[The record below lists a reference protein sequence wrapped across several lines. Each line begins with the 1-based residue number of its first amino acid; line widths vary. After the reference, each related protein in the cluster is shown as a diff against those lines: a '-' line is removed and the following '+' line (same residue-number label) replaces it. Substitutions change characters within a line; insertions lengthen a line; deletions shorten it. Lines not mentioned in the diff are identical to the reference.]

1 MTTEKLLVT
10 KSNSLVEA
18 GYKLTLNEQRLILMV
33 ISQLDG
39 RKPIPKNG
47 DFTITANEFAE
58 AFNISVKQSY
68 EILDEA
74 TSRLYERDIKTF
86 DKKAKTRGRFR
97 WVDGV
102 KYWDGEGK
110 VTLSISRHI
119 APYLSLLYQKFTTY
133 DLKQVT
139 KLTSSYSIRFYELL
153 IQFLKTGERFI
164 SLDKVR
170 TLFELTT
177 EYPRFYDFKR
187 RILKP
192 SIDEINK
199 YTDLVVDWDVKKKGR
214 TITGLIFIFEKKTTL
229 PKNRCPHTKDMF
241 EDAF

>member
-1 MTTEKLLVT
+1 MGVEKLLVT

-18 GYKLTLNEQRLILMV
+18 GYKLSLNEQRLVLMM

-39 RKPIPKNG
+39 RKPISQNG
-47 DFTITANEFAE
+47 EFTITANEFAE
-58 AFNISVKQSY
+58 AFGISVKQSY
-68 EILDEA
+68 EILNEA

-86 DKKAKTRGRFR
+86 DKKAKIRGRFR

-119 APYLSLLYQKFTTY
+119 APYLSLLHQQFTTY
-133 DLKQVT
+133 DLNQVT

-164 SLDKVR
+164 SLDKIR
-170 TLFELTT
+170 ALFELTT

-192 SIDEINK
+192 AIDEINDH
-199 YTDLVVDWDVKKKGR
+199 TDLVVDWDVKKKGR
-214 TITGLIFIFEKKTTL
+214 VITGLIFIFEKKSSL
-229 PKNRCPHTKDMF
+229 PEGRCPHTQDMF
-241 EDAF
+241 EGAF

>member
-10 KSNSLVEA
+10 KSNNLVEA
-18 GYKLTLNEQRLILMV
+18 GYKLTLNEQRLVLMM

-47 DFTITANEFAE
+47 DFTITANSFAE
-58 AFNISVKQSY
+58 AFDISVKQSY

-74 TSRLYERDIKTF
+74 ASRLYERDIKTF

-110 VTLSISRHI
+110 VTLRISRHI
-119 APYLSLLYQKFTTY
+119 APYLSLLHQQFTTY

-139 KLTSSYSIRFYELL
+139 KLNSSYSIRFYELL

-164 SLDKVR
+164 SLEKVR
-170 TLFELTT
+170 ALFELTT

-199 YTDLVVDWDVKKKGR
+199 HTDLVVEWDVKKKGR
-214 TITGLIFIFEKKTTL
+214 TITGLVFIFEKKIA
-229 PKNRCPHTKDMF
+229 PSESRCLHTKDMF
-241 EDAF
+241 EDAL